1 MEKLIIGSNGKVAAI
16 NSQSGKII
24 WETNLAKGFFSS
36 THQQDVSVIEHE
48 GNVFA
53 GCQGHVFCIDS
64 SSGKIKW
71 HNELKGFGYNDVT
84 LSIGGKSVQYVT
96 KVETRHR

>member
-1 MEKLIIGSNGKVAAI
+1 MGDKLGKGV
-16 NSQSGKII
+16 
-24 WETNLAKGFFSS
+24 FSS
-36 THQQDVSVIEHE
+36 TQLQDVSVIEHE

-84 LSIGGKSVQYVT
+84 LSIGGKSIQYMT
-96 KVETRHR
+96 KVETKRR